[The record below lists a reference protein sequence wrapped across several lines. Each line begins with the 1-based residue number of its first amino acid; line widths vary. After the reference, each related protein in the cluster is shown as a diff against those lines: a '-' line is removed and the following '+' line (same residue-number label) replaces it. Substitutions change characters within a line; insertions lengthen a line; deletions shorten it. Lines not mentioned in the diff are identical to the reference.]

1 MEDRAELRIYMKDL
15 PCYEKAKEKPS
26 VAIKRVGNRFFDLGK
41 IPNEGLRAEIRPF
54 LLYRGTILTLSS
66 MQEEIRQYNVFCRFL
81 QEKEAALDSLQ
92 GIDSHTMVQQ
102 LKAWLLKQ
110 GYRLMYHTDRGS
122 NRPAKNRENEIIQYL
137 KKILRF
143 LEPQSGRPEWEKDIW
158 NIERLDQAVLKT
170 NPIKHVKSL
179 NFTKIPQQ
187 QIREEVKQ
195 VTRMELKCVCI
206 DTVLAEIHAVKRFS
220 QYLDEYRPNIH
231 SLREVERDDME
242 AYLTYLNT
250 EALGKKSFRS
260 ELHHLKT
267 VFEVAGNI
275 LECPG
280 LHVLFFEGDIPAG
293 KKALYK
299 SYSDAEL
306 IRLNRHIVTMD
317 EQIARALIIH
327 EMLGTRISDT
337 LTLAPDCLYQ
347 MNGHY
352 MIKIKSVKSHEYEK
366 PVSDELVQLIQK
378 SINYTKER
386 YGDTRYIFV
395 SEKDPGEP
403 IQYGMLQYRIH
414 EMIVAQDL
422 RDDQGNLFGV
432 GTHMFRHTYGR
443 KLTEMHMDDY
453 TISRLLG
460 HANTSSVKYYRRMS
474 NKALEFETRE
484 MRKSMD
490 SILNDI
496 IGRWEEK

>member
-1 MEDRAELRIYMKDL
+1 MEDKAELKIYMKDL

-26 VAIKRVGNRFFDLGK
+26 TAIKRVGNRFFDLGK
-41 IPNEGLRAEIRPF
+41 IPCEGLRAEIRPF
-54 LLYRGTILTLSS
+54 LLHRGTMLTLSS

-81 QEKEAALDSLQ
+81 QAKGMELNSLR
-92 GIDSHTMVQQ
+92 GIESHIMIQQ
-102 LKAWLLKQ
+102 LKVWLLKQ
-110 GYRLMYHTDRGS
+110 GYKLTYHTTRGADRL
-122 NRPAKNRENEIIQYL
+122 AKNRENEIIQYL
-137 KKILRF
+137 RKILQF
-143 LEPQSGRPEWEKDIW
+143 LETQDGRPEWEKDIW
-158 NIERLDQAVLKT
+158 KIERLDQVVHKT
-170 NPIKHVKSL
+170 NPIKRVKSL
-179 NFTKIPQQ
+179 NFTKILQR

-195 VTRMELKCVCI
+195 VIRMELKCVSI
-206 DTVLAEIHAVKRFS
+206 DTVLAEIQAVKRFS
-220 QYLDEYRPNIH
+220 QYLDEYISSIH
-231 SLREVERDDME
+231 SLQEVERDDLE

-250 EALGKKSFRS
+250 EDLGKKSFRS
-260 ELHHLKT
+260 ELYHLKT

-275 LECPG
+275 LECPS
-280 LHVLFFEGDIPAG
+280 LHRLFFEGDIPAG
-293 KKALYK
+293 KRALYK

-306 IRLNRHIVTMD
+306 VRLNRHIVTMD

-347 MNGHY
+347 VNGHY
-352 MIKIKSVKSHEYEK
+352 MIKIKSVKSHEYDK
-366 PVSDELVQLIQK
+366 PVSVELAQLIQK
-378 SINYTKER
+378 AINYTKER
-386 YGDTRYIFV
+386 YGNTQYIFV
-395 SEKDPGEP
+395 SEKDSDEP

-432 GTHMFRHTYGR
+432 DTHMFRHTYGR

-460 HANTSSVKYYRRMS
+460 HANTSSVKYYRRMG
-474 NKALEFETRE
+474 NKALEVETRE
-484 MRKSMD
+484 MRKTMD

-496 IGRWEEK
+496 IRRWEAE